1 MPIRHMLYVF
11 FVCVCAY
18 IPVEAEARMANEKVL
33 NFRFI
38 VSDVLI
44 SIAKLASIRRGVYL
58 CKLRVDVDEMFLD
71 YNIL

>member
-1 MPIRHMLYVF
+1 
-11 FVCVCAY
+11 
-18 IPVEAEARMANEKVL
+18 MANEKVL